1 MHYVPEWIKTNPA
14 KYPRELNAYGKL
26 LDVMSPH
33 STATL
38 EAERRA
44 FATLMHY
51 LREIDGREHI
61 VIMMQVENEPG
72 SVGSVRDFSA
82 AANKEFTGSVP
93 QLLHVESGTWSQIYG
108 ADADERFAAYATA
121 HTSIRSQR
129 LAKLSMRYRC
139 AAMSGLAIP
148 CMRSRIATTQPQP
161 GVPEWG
167 RSRKIL
173 TSGRLLLRRLICWV
187 RISTQTIATCS
198 SGSSHVMPGRT
209 MHSSFWKRTRAAT
222 SARTCSTRLVMEP
235 SDFRRSGWTIRIGAL
250 PTERFPLFSRRTSPC
265 SAHSRATCEAEPR
278 RQGADDSRAQGSAVG
293 AHPLCRS
300 RRRGFLWVLTA

>member
-51 LREIDGREHI
+51 LREIDGRERI

-93 QLLHVESGTWSQIYG
+93 QLMHVESGTWSQIYG
-108 ADADERFAAYATA
+108 ADADERFATYATA
-121 HTSIRSQR
+121 HYINQVAEAGKAEYA
-129 LAKLSMRYRC
+129 LPMYC
-139 AAMSGLAIP
+139 N
-148 CMRSRIATTQPQP
+148 
-161 GVPEWG
+161 VW
-167 RSRKIL
+167 
-173 TSGRLLLRRLICWV
+173 
-187 RISTQTIATCS
+187 ISYPVHALENRDHPT
-198 SGSSHVMPGRT
+198 P
-209 MHSSFWKRTRAAT
+209 
-222 SARTCSTRLVMEP
+222 ARSTR
-235 SDFRRSGWTIRIGAL
+235 
-250 PTERFPLFSRRTSPC
+250 
-265 SAHSRATCEAEPR
+265 
-278 RQGADDSRAQGSAVG
+278 VG
-293 AHPLCRS
+293 PQ
-300 RRRGFLWVLTA
+300 